1 MDLTGLDYL
10 FIYHCGCWAKMSTT
24 TFCVDLTASKV
35 CLGVEVGL
43 SEEVGVS
50 VGGRGRAWWVRG
62 IGR

>member
-50 VGGRGRAWWVRG
+50 VGGRGG
-62 IGR
+62 